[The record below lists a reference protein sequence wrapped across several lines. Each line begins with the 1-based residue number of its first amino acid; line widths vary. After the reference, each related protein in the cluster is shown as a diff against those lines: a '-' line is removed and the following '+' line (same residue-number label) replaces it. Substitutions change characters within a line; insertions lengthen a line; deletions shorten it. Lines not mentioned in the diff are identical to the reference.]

1 MYLQLLPV
9 PPSGYDRDTPRP
21 EGLGAKL
28 GPRNGEI
35 LTSPLLLTQL
45 KGGRGGGWELFQGR
59 ALEASGKSGSQGVN
73 ARYRSWE
80 QSASRAQQPSQLG
93 ASLANSKGQSLAA
106 LINQVRLAS
115 HQTSV
120 LIRSP
125 EGESKDTLGL

>member
-45 KGGRGGGWELFQGR
+45 KGGGR
-59 ALEASGKSGSQGVN
+59 EGVGSCSKAGLWKLLGNQEARV
-73 ARYRSWE
+73 
-80 QSASRAQQPSQLG
+80 
-93 ASLANSKGQSLAA
+93 
-106 LINQVRLAS
+106 
-115 HQTSV
+115 
-120 LIRSP
+120 
-125 EGESKDTLGL
+125 

>member
-1 MYLQLLPV
+1 M
-9 PPSGYDRDTPRP
+9 
-21 EGLGAKL
+21 
-28 GPRNGEI
+28 
-35 LTSPLLLTQL
+35 
-45 KGGRGGGWELFQGR
+45 
-59 ALEASGKSGSQGVN
+59 N